1 MGQLISGDKEYPAK
15 CEEYVN
21 YIDNHRERVKT
32 AYCMYFKDKVDI
44 IFENVFNESCTDL
57 GLLVPQ
63 IEYQIENHDMSK
75 YDDEEFEGY
84 RAYFYPTALE
94 VEKMNDDPEF
104 KDLLQENFEQAWL
117 HHQQHND
124 HHPQFW
130 AWNKFEDGKWV
141 ILDQMR
147 PKATLDDGIIDI
159 PFNCIICM
167 LCDWAAMSKGDN
179 DFNYIPWMISDDSR
193 DEIDLLVGGTRD
205 IIVKITE
212 LILPS
217 EYNKYK
223 EQIEKKFY
231 GEDKVE
237 E

>member
-1 MGQLISGDKEYPAK
+1 MAQIINHDKEYPAK
-15 CEEYVN
+15 CEEYMK
-21 YIDNHRERVKT
+21 YIDNHRKRVKT
-32 AYCMYFKDKVDI
+32 AYCMYFKDKVGI
-44 IFENVFNESCTDL
+44 IFEEVFNESCTDL

-75 YDDEEFEGY
+75 YGDEEFEGY

-104 KDLLQENFEQAWL
+104 KDLIQENFDQAWL
-117 HHQQHND
+117 HHQQNND

-130 AWNKFEDGKWV
+130 AWNKLEGSKWI
-141 ILDQMR
+141 ILDQMK

-159 PFNCIICM
+159 PFNCVICM

-193 DEIDLLVGGTRD
+193 DEIDLLTGDTRD

-212 LILPS
+212 LILPG

-223 EQIEKKFY
+223 DQIEQKFY
-231 GEDKVE
+231 GDDNKE